1 MTESSPTYRLPT
13 AIAMIVG
20 ICIGSGIFFKSDN
33 ILIATGGNVP
43 LGILVF
49 LLGAVGIIFGG
60 LSIGQ
65 LAARTAQPG
74 GLIAYAAEFVGPGFT
89 GGVGWFQVF
98 FYFPTLV
105 AAVSRAAGHYFC
117 SLFSIPDTL

>member
-89 GGVGWFQVF
+89 GGVG
-98 FYFPTLV
+98 
-105 AAVSRAAGHYFC
+105 
-117 SLFSIPDTL
+117 